1 MNNKFKFLSKKMFE
15 SAEKFEV
22 RLNEE
27 CRKGYR
33 PISMSADSGA
43 NTIVV
48 LLEKTS

>member
-1 MNNKFKFLSKKMFE
+1 MKKYQIFKKKMFE
-15 SAEKFEV
+15 SIEKFEL

-33 PISMSADSGA
+33 PISIASDQAYG
-43 NTIVV
+43 TIV

>member
-1 MNNKFKFLSKKMFE
+1 MKKYQILKKKMFE
-15 SAEKFEV
+15 GTEKFES

-33 PISMSADSGA
+33 PVSMTYDHTVGL
-43 NTIVV
+43 VV

>member
-1 MNNKFKFLSKKMFE
+1 MNNRFKFFAKKMFE
-15 SAEKFEV
+15 SMEKFEL

-48 LLEKTS
+48 LLEKVA

>member
-1 MNNKFKFLSKKMFE
+1 MKKYQIFKRKMFE
-15 SAEKFEV
+15 SLEKFEA

-33 PISMSADSGA
+33 PISIASDQTNG
-43 NTIVV
+43 TVI

>member
-1 MNNKFKFLSKKMFE
+1 MKKYQLFKKKLFE
-15 SAEKFEV
+15 GMEKFEA

-33 PISMSADSGA
+33 PISMSTDHNGA
-43 NTIVV
+43 TFVV

>member
-1 MNNKFKFLSKKMFE
+1 MKKYVIFKKKMFE
-15 SAEKFEV
+15 SIEKFES

-33 PISMSADSGA
+33 PISMTYDQTTGL
-43 NTIVV
+43 VV